1 MQMKTIYSM
10 IIQYKQKKE
19 INVKK
24 KQKNLKKN
32 IKVNMIVK
40 KKQIIDVIKNV
51 QNVKYFVKKKLDM
64 KDFIQM
70 LNIEIKI
77 MQYMEV

>member
-1 MQMKTIYSM
+1 MQITTIYSM

-24 KQKNLKKN
+24 KQKSLKKN

-51 QNVKYFVKKKLDM
+51 QNVRYFVKKKLDM
-64 KDFIQM
+64 KDLIQM
-70 LNIEIKI
+70 HNTGIKI
-77 MQYMEV
+77 IQFMEA

>member
-1 MQMKTIYSM
+1 MQKISIYNM
-10 IIQYKQKKE
+10 IILYKQKKE
-19 INVKK
+19 INVKIK
-24 KQKNLKKN
+24 LKNLNKN
-32 IKVNMIVK
+32 IEVNMIVK
-40 KKQIIDVIKNV
+40 KKQIIEVTKNV

-77 MQYMEV
+77 IQYMEV

>member
-1 MQMKTIYSM
+1 
-10 IIQYKQKKE
+10 
-19 INVKK
+19 
-24 KQKNLKKN
+24 
-32 IKVNMIVK
+32 MIVK
-40 KKQIIDVIKNV
+40 KKQIIDAIKNA

-70 LNIEIKI
+70 HNIEIKI

>member
-1 MQMKTIYSM
+1 M

-19 INVKK
+19 INVKR

-51 QNVKYFVKKKLDM
+51 QNVRYFVKKKLDM
-64 KDFIQM
+64 KDLIQM
-70 LNIEIKI
+70 HNTGIKI
-77 MQYMEV
+77 IQFMEA

>member
-1 MQMKTIYSM
+1 M

-19 INVKK
+19 INVKR

-51 QNVKYFVKKKLDM
+51 QNVRYFVKKKLDM
-64 KDFIQM
+64 KDLIRM

>member
-1 MQMKTIYSM
+1 M

-19 INVKK
+19 INVKR

>member
-1 MQMKTIYSM
+1 M
-10 IIQYKQKKE
+10 IIQYKLKKE
-19 INVKK
+19 INVKRK
-24 KQKNLKKN
+24 LKNLKKN
-32 IKVNMIVK
+32 IEVNMIVK
-40 KKQIIDVIKNV
+40 KKQIIEVTKNV

-77 MQYMEV
+77 IQYMEV

>member
-1 MQMKTIYSM
+1 M

-19 INVKK
+19 INVKR

-77 MQYMEV
+77 IQYMEV

>member
-1 MQMKTIYSM
+1 M

-19 INVKK
+19 INVKR

-40 KKQIIDVIKNV
+40 KKQIIDAIKNV
-51 QNVKYFVKKKLDM
+51 QNVRYFVKKKLDM
-64 KDFIQM
+64 KDLIQM
-70 LNIEIKI
+70 HNTGIKI
-77 MQYMEV
+77 IQFMEA

>member
-1 MQMKTIYSM
+1 M

-19 INVKK
+19 INVKR

-51 QNVKYFVKKKLDM
+51 QNVRYFVKKKQDM
-64 KDFIQM
+64 KGFIQM